1 MTILGKRPSYSCAQ
15 WIPEQQ
21 EKYNSHPHSS
31 KQDQSDCLPVYNVK
45 NLRTRIASSQADI
58 NMVVD
63 AMKEEIKDGRVGLD
77 AE

>member
-1 MTILGKRPSYSCAQ
+1 MDTMDTIR
-15 WIPEQQ
+15 EQQ
-21 EKYNSHPHSS
+21 EKYTSHPHSS
-31 KQDQSDCLPVYNVK
+31 EQDQSDCLPVYNVK
-45 NLRTRIASSQADI
+45 NLLIRIASSQADI